1 MAHEVEGVQEPHDA
15 PAPAITP
22 LLPMAENSE
31 IARHVFS
38 LPHLGQAMG
47 ASASDIARK
56 ASKRISQS
64 EHLYSYSGIVFAS
77 GLPRLISLARLLY
90 SRLTSPSRPPARI
103 RHPMSSSARPTSAK
117 AVPPT
122 LFYNRDCDIIIP

>member
-1 MAHEVEGVQEPHDA
+1 MVHEAEGVQEPHDA

-22 LLPMAENSE
+22 SLPMAENSE

-56 ASKRISQS
+56 ASKRAPHS
-64 EHLYSYSGIVFAS
+64 EQQYSYRGIV
-77 GLPRLISLARLLY
+77 LPLFLL
-90 SRLTSPSRPPARI
+90 
-103 RHPMSSSARPTSAK
+103 
-117 AVPPT
+117 
-122 LFYNRDCDIIIP
+122 

>member
-15 PAPAITP
+15 PAPVIIP
-22 LLPMAENSE
+22 SLPMAENSE

-64 EHLYSYSGIVFAS
+64 EHLYSYSGISFLPRTFSAPS
-77 GLPRLISLARLLY
+77 GLLSLAR
-90 SRLTSPSRPPARI
+90 
-103 RHPMSSSARPTSAK
+103 
-117 AVPPT
+117 
-122 LFYNRDCDIIIP
+122 

>member
-1 MAHEVEGVQEPHDA
+1 MVHEAEGVQEPHDA

-22 LLPMAENSE
+22 SLPMAENSE

-38 LPHLGQAMG
+38 LPHLGQTMG

-64 EHLYSYSGIVFAS
+64 EHLYSYSGIFFCL
-77 GLPRLISLARLLY
+77 GLPRSPLAFSVL
-90 SRLTSPSRPPARI
+90 
-103 RHPMSSSARPTSAK
+103 
-117 AVPPT
+117 
-122 LFYNRDCDIIIP
+122 

>member
-1 MAHEVEGVQEPHDA
+1 MAHEAEGVQEPHDA

-22 LLPMAENSE
+22 SLPMAENSE

-47 ASASDIARK
+47 ASASDITRK

-64 EHLYSYSGIVFAS
+64 EHLYSYSGIVFFAS
-77 GLPRLISLARLLY
+77 DFLGPLW
-90 SRLTSPSRPPARI
+90 PSQSCKVNCTPI
-103 RHPMSSSARPTSAK
+103 
-117 AVPPT
+117 
-122 LFYNRDCDIIIP
+122 

>member
-22 LLPMAENSE
+22 SLPMAENSE

-64 EHLYSYSGIVFAS
+64 EHLYSYSGIVFFAS
-77 GLPRLISLARLLY
+77 DFLGPLW
-90 SRLTSPSRPPARI
+90 PSQSCKVNCTPI
-103 RHPMSSSARPTSAK
+103 
-117 AVPPT
+117 
-122 LFYNRDCDIIIP
+122 